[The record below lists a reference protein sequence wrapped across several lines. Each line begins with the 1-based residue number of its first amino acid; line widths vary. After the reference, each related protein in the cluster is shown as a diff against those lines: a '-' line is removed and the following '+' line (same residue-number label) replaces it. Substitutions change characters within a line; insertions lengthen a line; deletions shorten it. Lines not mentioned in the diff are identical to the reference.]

1 MFGRLGSW
9 AASKISSVVDKVV
22 DVAKRI
28 TDKVIEKGSKCWNAF
43 TGKATFDRAERL
55 YQEISDRYDK
65 KKREYELATEL
76 LIKDIDSQVSAI
88 NHFKQDIY
96 GVQFKRFV
104 SLANRLHNVTVKGQ
118 PFEELFDDAILEA
131 KTTAAVEHREKLFLI
146 DFNKFDLVRV
156 ASYVL
161 TLGFYSRKK
170 AKQTLLKVQ
179 EEEVRIDE
187 EIAKMESHQ
196 RQLQVV
202 GKSIDGVVEYFDVLI
217 NNYSKLLDRFEYG
230 IQSQRH
236 KQMALS
242 DEIFA
247 LKLDF
252 RLIPI
257 AHIEEFQ
264 ALFNL
269 SIVLKQM
276 ANLGYLS
283 ENGKLKPKDSQQA
296 KALFEKVASIQAIAA

>member
-9 AASKISSVVDKVV
+9 AAAKISNVVDKVV
-22 DVAKRI
+22 EVTKKV
-28 TDKVIEKGSKCWNAF
+28 TEKVIEKGSKCWNAF
-43 TGKATFDRAERL
+43 TGKTTFDKAERL
-55 YQEISDRYDK
+55 YQEICDRYDK
-65 KKREYELATEL
+65 KKIEYDQSCKK
-76 LIKDIDSQVSAI
+76 LIDDIDTQVGAI
-88 NHFKQDIY
+88 NRFKQDIY

-118 PFEELFDDAILEA
+118 PFEELFDDAILEI
-131 KTTAAVEHREKLFLI
+131 KTTATVEHRNSLFLI

-179 EEEVRIDE
+179 EEELRIDE

-196 RQLQVV
+196 CQLQVV
-202 GKSIDGVVEYFDVLI
+202 TASIDNVVEYFDELI
-217 NNYSKLLDRFEYG
+217 KNYNKLLDRFEYG

-236 KQMALS
+236 KQMAHA

-247 LKLDF
+247 HKLDF
-252 RLIPI
+252 KLIPI

-283 ENGKLKPKDSQQA
+283 ESGQWNSDDNQQA
-296 KALFEKVASIQAIAA
+296 KELYQQVATIKAIAA

>member
-9 AASKISSVVDKVV
+9 AAAKVSSAIDKVV
-22 DVAKRI
+22 EVTKRV
-28 TDKVIEKGSKCWNAF
+28 TEKVIEKGAKSWNSF
-43 TGKATFDRAERL
+43 TGKTTFDKAESL
-55 YQEISDRYDK
+55 YQEICDRYDK
-65 KKREYELATEL
+65 KKVEYDLSSKEIIDE
-76 LIKDIDSQVSAI
+76 IDSRVGSI
-88 NHFKQDIY
+88 NRFKQEIY
-96 GVQFKRFV
+96 EVQFKRFI

-118 PFEELFDDAILEA
+118 PFEELFDDAILEM
-131 KTTAAVEHREKLFLI
+131 KTTATVEQQDKLFLI

-187 EIAKMESHQ
+187 EIAKMDSHQ
-196 RQLQVV
+196 CQLKVV
-202 GKSIDGVVEYFDVLI
+202 ANSIANVVEYFDVLI
-217 NNYSKLLDRFEYG
+217 CNYGKLLDRFEYG
-230 IQSQRH
+230 IQSQRQ
-236 KQMALS
+236 KQMVS
-242 DEIFA
+242 SGDIFA

-252 RLIPI
+252 KLIPI

-283 ENGKLKPKDSQQA
+283 ESGKFNSEDQQQA
-296 KALFEKVASIQAIAA
+296 EELYKKVASIKAIAA